1 MTGMEAG
8 LPLIARAV
16 LALGAVLALLLV
28 GRWLLARHGLP
39 SAAGTP
45 AADGLRLVASLSL
58 DSRHRVVVVRRG
70 EAELILA
77 VGPTGVARLA
87 RPHLPAAPTPSV
99 P

>member
-1 MTGMEAG
+1 MTGLEG
-8 LPLIARAV
+8 ELPPLARAV
-16 LALGAVLALLLV
+16 FALGVVLALLLA

-45 AADGLRLVASLSL
+45 AADGLRLEASLTL

-77 VGPTGVARLA
+77 VGPTGVARLD
-87 RPHLPAAPTPSV
+87 RPRTPDAPAPSAP
-99 P
+99 